1 MTKSLIIKAQTE
13 GYRRAGRGFSATKAT
28 VIPLAEL
35 SEEQIAALKADP
47 RLVVVEGAEGVDAN
61 AALASGQ
68 VSAELTEALA
78 KAEARV
84 KQLETDLTEAQKAI
98 TATDA
103 LSAEISTLKAALAK
117 TEKAAADAATKAAA
131 EVKALKADL
140 AAAKKTGT
148 G

>member
-84 KQLETDLTEAQKAI
+84 KDLEDKL
-98 TATDA
+98 
-103 LSAEISTLKAALAK
+103 AET
-117 TEKAAADAATKAAA
+117 TKAAA
-131 EVKALKADL
+131 AAAEKAAKELADVKAKLTAAEKAVA
-140 AAAKKTGT
+140 AAAKTAKTG
-148 G
+148 